1 MIYEVVITP
10 DAQKDWDNALSYI
23 SLIKKNPQAVINLNN
38 DFEDAVYTLET
49 AAGSL
54 KFDDDPDI
62 AAMGYHRI
70 HLDKHNYF
78 MLYRVIGDQAFVD
91 RIFHDLQDY
100 KNHMYQ

>member
-1 MIYEVVITP
+1 MVYEVVITP

-38 DFEDAVYTLET
+38 DFEDAVCALET

-54 KFDDDPDI
+54 KLDDDSDI
-62 AAMGYHRI
+62 AAIGYHRI

-78 MLYRVIGDQAFVD
+78 ILLGSGEKGHSELGKKGHLLVG
-91 RIFHDLQDY
+91 
-100 KNHMYQ
+100 